1 MILYIQYE
9 ADDAAVKEIDSYID
23 FIAER
28 IKVDEDSNEW
38 KPDKH
43 LLFKNTWLVNVWKSL
58 VVDSANPKEDIYAHL
73 RKIVIGGRGRFIM
86 MEIPELK
93 SEFNRMIDSWISTNA
108 IEWLSE
114 HFLDVE
120 DDNPELAKAQKA
132 VDDFYN
138 NCIESNPM
146 AGLLAED

>member
-9 ADDAAVKEIDSYID
+9 ADDAAVKEINSYID
-23 FIAER
+23 FITER

-38 KPDKH
+38 KFDKY

-58 VVDSANPKEDIYAHL
+58 VVDSTNPKEDIYEHL

-108 IEWLSE
+108 IEWLTE
-114 HFLDVE
+114 HFLDVN
-120 DDNPELAKAQKA
+120 DDNDAKVKKE
-132 VDDFYN
+132 VDNFYN
-138 NCIESNPM
+138 NYIESNPM

>member
-9 ADDAAVKEIDSYID
+9 ADGAAVKEINSYID
-23 FIAER
+23 FVAEQV
-28 IKVDEDSNEW
+28 KVDENSCVR
-38 KPDKH
+38 KPDKY
-43 LLFKNTWLVNVWKSL
+43 LLFKNTVLVDVWKS
-58 VVDSANPKEDIYAHL
+58 KEEIYEYL

-108 IEWLSE
+108 IEWLTE

-138 NCIESNPM
+138 NCIESNSM
-146 AGLLAED
+146 AGLIAED

>member
-9 ADDAAVKEIDSYID
+9 ADDAIVKEINDYID

-38 KPDKH
+38 KFDKH
-43 LLFKNTWLVNVWKSL
+43 LLFKNTWLVNVWK
-58 VVDSANPKEDIYAHL
+58 NKEEIYEHL

-93 SEFNRMIDSWISTNA
+93 SEFNRIIDSWISTNA
-108 IEWLSE
+108 IEWLTE
-114 HFLDVE
+114 HFIDVE
-120 DDNPELAKAQKA
+120 DDDPELAKAKKA

>member
-9 ADDAAVKEIDSYID
+9 ADDAVIKTINDYID

-28 IKVDEDSNEW
+28 IKVDENSNEW
-38 KPDKH
+38 KLDKYA
-43 LLFKNTWLVNVWKSL
+43 LFKNTWLVNVWKS
-58 VVDSANPKEDIYAHL
+58 KEEIYEYL

-108 IEWLSE
+108 IEWLTE
-114 HFLDVE
+114 HFLDVDDDDAKVKQKKETE
-120 DDNPELAKAQKA
+120 D
-132 VDDFYN
+132 
-138 NCIESNPM
+138 
-146 AGLLAED
+146 

>member
-9 ADDAAVKEIDSYID
+9 ANDATVKEINSYID

-28 IKVDEDSNEW
+28 IKVDENSNEW
-38 KPDKH
+38 KLDKY
-43 LLFKNTWLVNVWKSL
+43 LLFKNTWLVNAWKS
-58 VVDSANPKEDIYAHL
+58 KEEIYEQL

-93 SEFNRMIDSWISTNA
+93 SEFNRIIYSWISTYA
-108 IEWLSE
+108 IEWLTE

>member
-9 ADDAAVKEIDSYID
+9 ADDAVIKEINSYID

-38 KPDKH
+38 KLDKY
-43 LLFKNTWLVNVWKSL
+43 LLFKNTWLVNVWKNK
-58 VVDSANPKEDIYAHL
+58 DEIYEYL

>member
-9 ADDAAVKEIDSYID
+9 ADDAVIKTINDYID

-28 IKVDEDSNEW
+28 IKVDENSNEW
-38 KPDKH
+38 KLDKYA
-43 LLFKNTWLVNVWKSL
+43 LFKNTWLVNVWKNK
-58 VVDSANPKEDIYAHL
+58 DEIYEYL

-108 IEWLSE
+108 IEWLTE

-120 DDNPELAKAQKA
+120 DDNPELAKTQKA

>member
-9 ADDAAVKEIDSYID
+9 ADDAIIKEIDDYID

-43 LLFKNTWLVNVWKSL
+43 LLFKNTWLVNVWKS
-58 VVDSANPKEDIYAHL
+58 KEEIYEYL

-93 SEFNRMIDSWISTNA
+93 SEFNRMIDSWISTTA

-114 HFLDVE
+114 HFLDADDDDAKVE
-120 DDNPELAKAQKA
+120 KEVDN
-132 VDDFYN
+132 FYN

-146 AGLLAED
+146 AGLFVED

>member
-9 ADDAAVKEIDSYID
+9 ADDAIIKEIKDYID

-38 KPDKH
+38 KLDKYP
-43 LLFKNTWLVNVWKSL
+43 LFKNTWLVNVWKS
-58 VVDSANPKEDIYAHL
+58 KEDIYEHL

-108 IEWLSE
+108 IEWLTE